1 MPRRSTRKLRNRSK
15 SRGGASYSYVPAPV
29 DYVDATGNLNLAQGR
44 QFAEMHEGQHGGA
57 GLISGPYP
65 DALGDVL
72 PQDLAASA
80 RLLPLQ
86 KSFDEIKGMSDQA
99 GGRRNKRK
107 SMKGGKKSRKN
118 RKSKKSRKNRN
129 NRKNRKN
136 RKSRKNRNNRKS
148 RRGGS
153 SLGYQSVDAPGMLL
167 TNAEYKLAG
176 LNPEWDLAADPNA
189 FNPVAPRS

>member
-29 DYVDATGNLNLAQGR
+29 NYVDATGNLNLAQGR

-57 GLISGPYP
+57 GRISGPYP

-107 SMKGGKKSRKN
+107 SLKGGKKSRKN
-118 RKSKKSRKNRN
+118 RKSKKSRKSRKNRN
-129 NRKNRKN
+129 NRKNRK
-136 RKSRKNRNNRKS
+136 SRRS

-153 SLGYQSVDAPGMLL
+153 HLGYQAVDAPGMLL

-189 FNPVAPRS
+189 FNPVVPRS

>member
-29 DYVDATGNLNLAQGR
+29 NYVDATGNLNLAQGR

-99 GGRRNKRK
+99 GGRRRRNKRK

-118 RKSKKSRKNRN
+118 RKSKKSRKSRKNRN
-129 NRKNRKN
+129 NRKNRK
-136 RKSRKNRNNRKS
+136 SRRS

-153 SLGYQSVDAPGMLL
+153 HLGYQAVDAPGMLL